1 MVYAR
6 SFFFARSPILHS
18 RRRAALSRSG
28 NSDQARGRFFWKFSR
43 IRLAAETNHPRETT
57 MAKYD
62 ITKTN
67 QAVRQLIEKTEN
79 PRHRFLLTAYDRHR
93 NLEMAGRFEEIFAPE
108 MMSEKPVYH
117 MHANKTNAKL
127 EGQDAVKSLY
137 RMWAETNQSIF
148 YTENEQVA
156 VADNYIASVTTVYQ
170 QVSGKALTI
179 NSVLSYLPGFISEA
193 VLKTVLAT
201 KGFTP
206 DENSMYIYKNVIQMI
221 WPYDDRG
228 RLVGEDVWEPDPD
241 KAEITKLD
249 PSEVLTT
256 AQSAKLLDPLI
267 KPLPSFDEMVLGKS
281 PSVAKRA

>member
-1 MVYAR
+1 
-6 SFFFARSPILHS
+6 
-18 RRRAALSRSG
+18 
-28 NSDQARGRFFWKFSR
+28 
-43 IRLAAETNHPRETT
+43 

-67 QAVRQLIEKTEN
+67 IAITRLLENTTN
-79 PRHRFLLTAYDRHR
+79 PRHRFLLMAYDRHR
-93 NLEMAGRFEEIFAPE
+93 NLEMAGRFQEIFAPE
-108 MMSEKPVYH
+108 MMAENPVYH
-117 MHANKTNAKL
+117 VHANKTNAKL
-127 EGQDAVKSLY
+127 EGQDAVKGLY

-156 VADNYIASVTTVYQ
+156 VADNFIASVTTVYQ
-170 QVSGKALTI
+170 QVSGKALTL
-179 NSVLSYLPGFISEA
+179 NTVLAYLPGFISET
-193 VLKTVLAT
+193 VLKRVLAA
-201 KGFTP
+201 KGLKA

-249 PSEVLTT
+249 PGEVLTT
-256 AQSAKLLDPLI
+256 AQSAKLLSPLI

-281 PSVAKRA
+281 TAIPMRA